1 MDYWKVIWHHDF
13 DTEPVVLYNEIGED
27 GYEVRKVDEYCDG
40 RLAWADETREVDGTR
55 LGEIP
60 VGPIED
66 VQAQAEFSAFVI
78 TKEQFE
84 VMWDR
89 ATS

>member
-13 DTEPVVLYNEIGED
+13 DSEPVVLYNEIGED
-27 GYEVRKVDEYCDG
+27 GYEVRKVEEHRDG
-40 RLAWADETREVDGTR
+40 RLAWADETREVGGAR

-66 VQAQAEFSAFVI
+66 VQAQAEFSAFVT

-84 VMWDR
+84 AMWDR